1 MFTGIVEGIGQIS
14 DLREAD
20 RTRHLGIVAD
30 KILDGLE
37 VGNSVAIN
45 GVCLT
50 ATAVFPG
57 GVEVAAVAETL
68 MRTNLGGLTVGERV
82 NVERPLPAGG
92 RFEGH
97 IVQGHVDGVATVAA
111 IGVEGDSKRYVFT
124 TDPLLTQYI
133 VEKGSIALDGVSLT
147 VTAVGEASFEVVVI
161 PHTMQV
167 TVLGERLAGS
177 VVNVELD
184 VIAKYVERMMKERA

>member
-1 MFTGIVEGIGQIS
+1 MFTGIVEGIGRIGG
-14 DLREAD
+14 LRDTD
-20 RTRHLGIVAD
+20 RTRHLSIVAD
-30 KILDGLE
+30 KILDGVE

-45 GVCLT
+45 GACLT

-68 MRTNLGGLTVGERV
+68 MRTNLGALTSGEQV
-82 NVERPLPAGG
+82 NVERPMPASG

-111 IGVEGDSKRYVFT
+111 IDPEGDSKRYVFT
-124 TDPLLTQYI
+124 ADPSLTRYI

-147 VTAVGEASFEVVVI
+147 VTAVTEESFEVVLI

-167 TVLGERLAGS
+167 TVLSDRLPGS

-184 VIAKYVERMMKERA
+184 VIAKYVERMMEEQA